1 MSTVSVVIPC
11 YKYGHFLA
19 DCVKSVLDEQEGVDV
34 RVLIIDDAS
43 PDDSADVAR
52 ALAAA
57 DPRIEVRVHERNQGT
72 SRPTTRVCWSGPTGT
87 TSPCS
92 RPTTGWSRG
101 PWCAPPPCST
111 PIRRPASPTAGRC
124 ASGTGGPLPAA
135 RTRSTGSVVYP
146 GRWWLD
152 RRFREGTGC
161 ITSPEVVVRTSLQR
175 KVGGYDPELPHAGDI
190 EMWMRLA
197 AHADVGY
204 VQGAD
209 QAFYRVHGD
218 NMSTTDFGGQLDDLR
233 QRLVAFDS
241 VLDKCGDL
249 LPGSDLLA
257 VAARTRLARYALR
270 RAYRAYDRGRTAV
283 VPVDELVEV
292 RGRVPARRLHVAGG
306 VPGAAQASADRS
318 ARDALPSAAG
328 AVGRRR
334 PGARVA
340 VVAVLEAPRDLMSRL
355 HRFHRR
361 ILRTGVGALAPAPV
375 PACQE
380 PVGPQGRGHADDR
393 GHQGHSGQ
401 GPHPVAGPCDGV
413 RLHQQV
419 HAHPCRV
426 RMPCCVWRSVRCRV

>member
-57 DPRIEVRVHERNQGT
+57 DPRIEVRVHERNQGHIAT
-72 SRPTTRVCWSGPTGT
+72 YNEGLLEWADGDYVALLSADDRLVPGGPGA
-87 TSPCS
+87 
-92 RPTTGWSRG
+92 R
-101 PWCAPPPCST
+101 
-111 PIRRPASPTAGRC
+111 RRPARRPSGGRLRLRQ
-124 ASGTGGPLPAA
+124 AAALPARRSAA
-135 RTRSTGSVVYP
+135 RGPYPVHRVGGLPRAVVAGPAGS
-146 GRWWLD
+146 GRAPAA
-152 RRFREGTGC
+152 
-161 ITSPEVVVRTSLQR
+161 SPRPRWSSVPVLQR

-257 VAARTRLARYALR
+257 VAART
-270 RAYRAYDRGRTAV
+270 
-283 VPVDELVEV
+283 
-292 RGRVPARRLHVAGG
+292 PARPVRAAARLPGPTTGG
-306 VPGAAQASADRS
+306 GPLWCRS
-318 ARDALPSAAG
+318 TSSWSSRPSACPTATRRWRST
-328 AVGRRR
+328 GRC
-334 PGARVA
+334 
-340 VVAVLEAPRDLMSRL
+340 S
-355 HRFHRR
+355 
-361 ILRTGVGALAPAPV
+361 GVG
-375 PACQE
+375 
-380 PVGPQGRGHADDR
+380 G
-393 GHQGHSGQ
+393 
-401 GPHPVAGPCDGV
+401 
-413 RLHQQV
+413 
-419 HAHPCRV
+419 
-426 RMPCCVWRSVRCRV
+426 SVRA